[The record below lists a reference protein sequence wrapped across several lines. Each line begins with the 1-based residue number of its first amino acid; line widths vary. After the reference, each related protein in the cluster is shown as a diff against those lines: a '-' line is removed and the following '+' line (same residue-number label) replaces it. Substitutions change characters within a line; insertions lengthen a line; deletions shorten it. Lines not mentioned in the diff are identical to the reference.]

1 MDGVL
6 GPTSADA
13 GRSRRLRRLRR
24 RAVRLPAALA
34 DAARRVRDFV
44 AIDDITID
52 LYERRARRRGPKV
65 GRLQLRRTAPSKSG
79 DPDAWMVTS
88 REGPEPAERGGP
100 TRGSVIELEAGAAA
114 PDPEAPDPPPDSR

>member
-24 RAVRLPAALA
+24 RAARLPVALA
-34 DAARRVRDFV
+34 DALRRMRDFV

-52 LYERRARRRGPKV
+52 LYERRARRRGSKV
-65 GRLQLRRTAPSKSG
+65 ARLQLRRTAPAKSG
-79 DPDAWMVTS
+79 DPDAWMVVS
-88 REGPEPAERGGP
+88 REGEAPAERDAAPPGP
-100 TRGSVIELEAGAAA
+100 VIELEAGVVA
-114 PDPEAPDPPPDSR
+114 PDPEAPDPPPDPR

>member
-34 DAARRVRDFV
+34 DALRRVRDFV
-44 AIDDITID
+44 SIDDITID

-65 GRLQLRRTAPSKSG
+65 ARLQLRRSAPAKSG
-79 DPDAWMVTS
+79 DPDAWMVVA
-88 REGPEPAERGGP
+88 REGDGPAERDAAPPGP
-100 TRGSVIELEAGAAA
+100 VIELEAGASP
-114 PDPEAPDPPPDSR
+114 PDPAPRDPR

>member
-1 MDGVL
+1 MDGVP

-34 DAARRVRDFV
+34 DALRRVRDFIS
-44 AIDDITID
+44 IDDITID

-65 GRLQLRRTAPSKSG
+65 GRLQLRRSAPAKSG
-79 DPDAWMVTS
+79 DPDAWMVVAH
-88 REGPEPAERGGP
+88 EGEAPAERDAAPPGP
-100 TRGSVIELEAGAAA
+100 VIELEAGAAE
-114 PDPEAPDPPPDSR
+114 PDAEPRDPR

>member
-1 MDGVL
+1 MP

-34 DAARRVRDFV
+34 DGLRRVRDFIS
-44 AIDDITID
+44 IDDITID

-65 GRLQLRRTAPSKSG
+65 GRLQLRRTAPAKFG
-79 DPDAWMVTS
+79 DPDAWMVVA
-88 REGPEPAERGGP
+88 REGDAPAERDDAASGP
-100 TRGSVIELEAGAAA
+100 VFELEAGASS
-114 PDPEAPDPPPDSR
+114 PDPATPEPPRDPR